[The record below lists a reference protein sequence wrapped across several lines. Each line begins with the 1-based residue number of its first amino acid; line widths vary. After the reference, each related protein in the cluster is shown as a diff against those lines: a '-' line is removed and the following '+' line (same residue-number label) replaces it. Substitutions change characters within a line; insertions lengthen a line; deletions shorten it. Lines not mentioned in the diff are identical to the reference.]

1 MGLADRP
8 QSLGIA
14 EVKIYKAKDEVLRAV
29 LAEIHKSVQKPD
41 KGFLTIR
48 QWAERWGYKNVQ
60 AGRIILRAVKVGILI
75 KKNFR
80 VCTKGRVRVMGH
92 YGLAVGRTIR
102 TSGKR

>member
-1 MGLADRP
+1 M
-8 QSLGIA
+8 
-14 EVKIYKAKDEVLRAV
+14 KIYKAKDEVLRAV

-60 AGRIILRAVKVGILI
+60 AGRIILRAVSVGILERR
-75 KKNFR
+75 NFR
-80 VCTKGRVRVMGH
+80 VCTSSRVRVMAH
-92 YGLAVGRTIR
+92 YGLVKGRTIR

>member
-1 MGLADRP
+1 M
-8 QSLGIA
+8 
-14 EVKIYKAKDEVLRAV
+14 KIYKSKDDVLRAV

-41 KGFLTIR
+41 KGFLTIQ

-60 AGRIILRAVKVGILI
+60 AGRIILRAVKAGILERR
-75 KKNFR
+75 NFR

-92 YGLAVGRTIR
+92 YGLAIGRTIR

>member
-1 MGLADRP
+1 M
-8 QSLGIA
+8 
-14 EVKIYKAKDEVLRAV
+14 KIYKAKDEVLRAV

-75 KKNFR
+75 RKDFR
-80 VCTKGRVRVMGH
+80 VCTRGRVRVMGH
-92 YGLAVGRTIR
+92 YGLAKGRTIR